1 MEGFWGFL
9 ICLFVLYPLAY
20 YCPGSDHGSFEN
32 GFNTYTML
40 VNSRQVQ
47 LIFTVYFITVSSL
60 VAYYSILM
68 PINSILI
75 VHVVIPLSTILD

>member
-68 PINSILI
+68 PVNTILI

>member
-1 MEGFWGFL
+1 
-9 ICLFVLYPLAY
+9 VLYPLAY

-40 VNSRQVQ
+40 VNSRLVQ

-68 PINSILI
+68 PVNTILI